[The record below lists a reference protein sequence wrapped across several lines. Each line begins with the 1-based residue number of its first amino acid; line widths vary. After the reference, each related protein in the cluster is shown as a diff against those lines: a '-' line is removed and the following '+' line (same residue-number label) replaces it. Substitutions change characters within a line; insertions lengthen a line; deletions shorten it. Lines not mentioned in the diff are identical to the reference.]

1 MLLPRLRLFTV
12 IAILSTLTV
21 ACTSRQTPVTVNNA
35 YVCDDNRITTSREDD
50 CDNYNRGGYYRH
62 PSTHILYYSPQ
73 GSGRTRRIVE
83 IPSTK
88 SSTRLNPG
96 STVTLSKPVVVNSN
110 GSPKVDSN
118 GSVLRTTGK
127 IGKPY
132 TSGSFGKSPVKASGS
147 GVGSSKLNT
156 GKGTSGSNGASRGS
170 RVGGSGSRGFG
181 SGG

>member
-21 ACTSRQTPVTVNNA
+21 ACASRRTPVTVNNA
-35 YVCDDNRITTSREDD
+35 RVCDDSKITTTWEDD

-62 PSTHILYYSPQ
+62 PATHILYYSPQ
-73 GSGRTRRIVE
+73 GSGRTRTIIE
-83 IPSTK
+83 MPSTK
-88 SSTRLNPG
+88 PSTRLNPG
-96 STVTLSKPVVVNSN
+96 STVTLSQPVVVNSN
-110 GSPKVDSN
+110 GSPKVGSD

-132 TSGSFGKSPVKASGS
+132 TSASFGKSPVKASGS
-147 GVGSSKLNT
+147 GVGSSNLNT
-156 GKGTSGSNGASRGS
+156 GKGAARGS
-170 RVGGSGSRGFG
+170 KVGGSGSRGFG

>member
-12 IAILSTLTV
+12 IVILSTLTV

-35 YVCDDNRITTSREDD
+35 RVCDDSNLTTSREDD
-50 CDNYNRGGYYRH
+50 CDNYNQGGYYRH
-62 PSTHILYYSPQ
+62 PYTHILYYSPQ
-73 GSGRTRRIVE
+73 GSGRTRTVIE
-83 IPSTK
+83 MPTTK
-88 SSTRLNPG
+88 PSTRLTPG
-96 STVTLSKPVVVNSN
+96 STVTLSQPVVVNSN

-132 TSGSFGKSPVKASGS
+132 TSGTFGKSPTKASGS
-147 GVGSSKLNT
+147 GVGSSNLNT
-156 GKGTSGSNGASRGS
+156 GKGAARGS
-170 RVGGSGSRGFG
+170 KIGGSGSKGFG